1 MSGLWGNKLSALR
14 AENLLLVSGGSS
26 VWHEG
31 QKDTV
36 ELGELKEVC

>member
-14 AENLLLVSGGSS
+14 AENLLVSGGSS